1 LTEFR
6 VPISPYLKMLR
17 SHVGTSLLLTP
28 GVAGIVRNEAGHV
41 LFQRR
46 SDDGEWSLPAGCIDP
61 GETPSA
67 ACIREV
73 REETGL
79 HVEVVGIIGVYG
91 GEKFRHQYP
100 HGDLLEFVVVVFEC
114 RTIGGTLTP
123 EDDETLE
130 LRYFPADARP
140 KVQLPFPDEVFTTR
154 GSSVLF
160 NR

>member
-1 LTEFR
+1 M
-6 VPISPYLKMLR
+6 PISPYLKMLR

-28 GVAGIVRNEAGHV
+28 GVAGIVRNDAGEI

-46 SDDGEWSLPAGCIDP
+46 SDDGEWSLPAGLLDP
-61 GETPSA
+61 GETPAA

-79 HVEVVGIIGVYG
+79 QVEIVGIVGVYG
-91 GEKFRHQYP
+91 GQDFRHRYP
-100 HGDLLEFVVVVFEC
+100 HGDLLEIVVIVFEC
-114 RTIGGTLTP
+114 RAVGGALMP

-130 LRYFPADARP
+130 LRYFPPNARP
-140 KVQLPFPDEVFTTR
+140 KVHLPFPDEAFTTPA
-154 GSSVLF
+154 SKALF